1 MNIIPVTVLDNF
13 LPDPDKIREWAL
25 KLNYSTDPQGNW
37 PGLRSDEISS
47 INRPFYDWFCK
58 RYFSLFWD
66 IKSEPMQWESNLGF
80 QKTDMSYGQGWSHSD
95 TKQSLM
101 TAIIY
106 LNPNPAPNS
115 GTSILKLKDST
126 VLPDPA
132 WHESK
137 RRFVFG
143 ERNDPTVIAHREMNN
158 ACYEETIRVNNVYNR
173 LITFDAHCHH
183 AAHDFFGN
191 EDDSRLTLV
200 MFVDKLV
207 SSRGPIHRSQAVV
220 Q

>member
-25 KLNYSTDPQGNW
+25 KLNYTADSMGNW
-37 PGLRSDEISS
+37 PGLRSDEVSA

-80 QKTDMSYGQGWSHSD
+80 QKTDKSYGQGWSHSD
-95 TKQSLM
+95 TKQSLL

-115 GTSILKLKDST
+115 GCHLRTILCGS
-126 VLPDPA
+126 A
-132 WHESK
+132 WH
-137 RRFVFG
+137 FVATHM
-143 ERNDPTVIAHREMNN
+143 RKTN
-158 ACYEETIRVNNVYNR
+158 A
-173 LITFDAHCHH
+173 A
-183 AAHDFFGN
+183 FFK
-191 EDDSRLTLV
+191 DV
-200 MFVDKLV
+200 
-207 SSRGPIHRSQAVV
+207 AVF
-220 Q
+220 